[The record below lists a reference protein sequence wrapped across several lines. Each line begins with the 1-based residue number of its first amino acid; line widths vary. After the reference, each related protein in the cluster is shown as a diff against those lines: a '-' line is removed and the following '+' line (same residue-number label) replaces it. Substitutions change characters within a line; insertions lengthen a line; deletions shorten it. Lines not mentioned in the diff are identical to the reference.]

1 MKNIL
6 VKTLDS
12 ITTILE
18 RNSKSIKALTDIV
31 SKDYTL
37 IRELTVRIENLEK
50 EIETLRKS
58 QKEKEQEERKWKTF
72 RMK

>member
-58 QKEKEQEERKWKTF
+58 QKEKEQEERK
-72 RMK
+72 